1 MSPTPALL
9 ASAVKPQLP
18 ETHFDA
24 AVVKANVR
32 ATWETSPDLY
42 QIALEG
48 LPQEDPARG
57 FNSITALREAVAGN
71 EPSKKN
77 NSASLVSK
85 VAKPALWA
93 VASGALLAGASVAS
107 PIVSGIL
114 LGSGVLAFGATLFL
128 KPSKTQSERPANT
141 AAIPADKTY
150 PAMSVSEWKELYDTG
165 SPSQRSYALEG
176 LYQSDC
182 AMNEKMEIF
191 IGVIRS
197 EKEEAVLFKAAQ
209 LMAPHLNLQD
219 IERLV
224 TLYKQNNTGDNY
236 YDQKA
241 IKHRYYIA
249 KALAGSQ
256 ETTALLLL
264 GKVLESDYADYVK
277 TAAAESLAGTTN
289 QLALRILIKQAIN
302 ADSSVK
308 EACINSLLSSVN
320 NLASSKTAA
329 NQALLLELKNT
340 APKVVNQ
347 AAAEALEQ
355 MK

>member
-9 ASAVKPQLP
+9 ASAVKPPLP

-24 AVVKANVR
+24 AAVKANVR

-48 LPQEDPARG
+48 RPQEDPARG
-57 FNSITALREAVAGN
+57 FTSITALREAVAGN
-71 EPSKKN
+71 EPPKKN

-93 VASGALLAGASVAS
+93 VASGALLAGAVVAS
-107 PIVSGIL
+107 PVVSGVL

-128 KPSKTQSERPANT
+128 KPNKTQSTRPENAV
-141 AAIPADKTY
+141 AIPVDKTY
-150 PAMSVSEWKELYDTG
+150 PNMTVSQWKELYDTG

-182 AMNEKMEIF
+182 VMNEKINIF
-191 IGVIRS
+191 IEVIRS
-197 EKEEAVLFKAAQ
+197 EAEGAVLSRAAQ

-224 TLYKQNNTGDNY
+224 TLYKQYNTGDNY

-241 IKHRYYIA
+241 MKHRYYIV

-264 GKVLESDYADYVK
+264 GKTLESDYADYVK

-289 QLALRILIKQAIN
+289 QLALRILIKQATCGN
-302 ADSSVK
+302 TSV
-308 EACINSLLSSVN
+308 EVACVKSLLSSVN
-320 NLASSKTAA
+320 KLASSQTAA
-329 NQALLLELKNT
+329 SQALLLELKNT
-340 APKVVNQ
+340 APGAISRV
-347 AAAEALEQ
+347 AAEALE
-355 MK
+355 